1 MLSRVANSIHWMSRY
16 LERAENTARFI
27 DVNLHM
33 ILDVPVAYEHQW
45 APLVA
50 VTGDSDAF
58 KARYGEAT
66 QDAVVQFLVF
76 DRENPNSIYNCL
88 AAARENARSTREAIS
103 SEMWE
108 QMNRTYLMVRDAES
122 TRRVWSEAAS
132 FFSHFKKAC
141 HLFNGTADATMTH
154 GEGWH
159 FMRMGRLLE
168 RADKTSRMLDVKY
181 FILLPE
187 TEYVG
192 SPYDSLQWTALLK
205 SASALEMYRK
215 EHHRI
220 TPRNVAEFLV
230 LDADFPRSM
239 RHCLI
244 DAEESAKAIAGSAPR
259 SFRNTAE
266 QRLGRLR
273 SELDYT
279 GIDEIFTL
287 GLHEYLDDFQ
297 ARLNGIGEAIH
308 ETFFALPASPIASVP
323 GRQTQENSA

>member
-16 LERAENTARFI
+16 LERAENIARFI
-27 DVNLHM
+27 DVNLHL

-45 APLVA
+45 APLVS
-50 VTGDSDAF
+50 VTGDAAAF
-58 KARYGEAT
+58 RQRYGEAT
-66 QDAVVQFLVF
+66 QDAVLQFLVF
-76 DRENPNSIYNCL
+76 DRENPNSIYSCL
-88 AAARENARSTREAIS
+88 AAARENARSTREVTS

-122 TRRVWSEAAS
+122 SRRVWSEAAA

-141 HLFNGTADATMTH
+141 HLFNGTADATMSH
-154 GEGWH
+154 AEGWH
-159 FMRMGRLLE
+159 FMRSGRLLE
-168 RADKTSRMLDVKY
+168 RADKTSRILDVKY

-187 TEYVG
+187 PDYVG

-205 SASALEMYRK
+205 SASAFEMYRK
-215 EHHRI
+215 RYHRI
-220 TPRNVAEFLV
+220 TPRSVAEFLI
-230 LDADFPRSM
+230 LDAGFPRSM

-244 DAEESAKAIAGSAPR
+244 DSEDSLKAIAGSAPR

-279 GIDEIFTL
+279 SIDEVFSH

-297 ARLNGIGEAIH
+297 LRLNGIGQAIH
-308 ETFFALPASPIASVP
+308 GTFFEPTPTDDTPQTQTQSQETFI
-323 GRQTQENSA
+323 